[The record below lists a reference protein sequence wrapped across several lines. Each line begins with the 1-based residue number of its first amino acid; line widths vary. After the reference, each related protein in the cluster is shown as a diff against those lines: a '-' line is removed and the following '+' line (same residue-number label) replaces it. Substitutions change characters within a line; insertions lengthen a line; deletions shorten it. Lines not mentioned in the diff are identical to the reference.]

1 MLFPFSKIYHD
12 GSFSS
17 CVIPILVLS
26 LRKKKKQWQKMYRFW
41 HWSSLLSKMDVGL
54 TRIYLVL
61 RNCSSLYTS
70 NQFPSPFLFLQE
82 RRSFFSFSFFFQR
95 IYLTKTSE
103 WISQKV
109 VLAMTAS
116 IQKGSIVQ
124 TMMDKF

>member
-70 NQFPSPFLFLQE
+70 NQFPSPFFFLFLQE
-82 RRSFFSFSFFFQR
+82 RRSFFSFSFFFSKNIPDKDFRMDQPKSC
-95 IYLTKTSE
+95 ISNDSKYTKRFNSPNDD
-103 WISQKV
+103 
-109 VLAMTAS
+109 
-116 IQKGSIVQ
+116 G
-124 TMMDKF
+124 